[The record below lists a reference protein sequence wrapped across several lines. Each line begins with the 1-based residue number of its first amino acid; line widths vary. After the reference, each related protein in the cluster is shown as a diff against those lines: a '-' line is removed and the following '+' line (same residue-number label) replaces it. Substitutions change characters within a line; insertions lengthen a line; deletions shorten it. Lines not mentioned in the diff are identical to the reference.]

1 MTTYATRVATAKPW
15 EETLVLVLKE
25 KGWLAAPFGQA
36 QITEDLR
43 ENLRAWSDDYGNPTL
58 LRWMPDIIAARP
70 GPDPYICL
78 IDAKTESASNQASP
92 NYSIEVNAV
101 DAGLVFANFLRI
113 PVLYVWSDG
122 GVMTPNTVLNRWSSK
137 QDGSRTNGSKTAF
150 YLVRKAFARKA
161 ADVFPTIPRAG

>member
-1 MTTYATRVATAKPW
+1 MTTTIATADIRFVKELYPRLKPHDDVV
-15 EETLVLVLKE
+15 ERYRDALGNLPPIVVARDGVLVD
-25 KGWLAAPFGQA
+25 GYHRWQA
-36 QITEDLR
+36 HVR
-43 ENLRAWSDDYGNPTL
+43 EGV
-58 LRWMPDIIAARP
+58 RP

-78 IDAKTESASNQASP
+78 IDAKTESAGNQASP

-137 QDGSRTNGSKTAF
+137 QDGSGTNGSKTAF